1 MLYLIGLGL
10 NEKSITREAFE
21 TLKKCKKIY
30 LEGYTIDFPYEF
42 SELESQVGKFE
53 VLSREDV
60 ESTKIIEEAKK
71 KDVALLIYGS
81 PLFATT
87 HLTLLSD
94 CRKVKVKTKII
105 YNASVFDAIGESGLE
120 LYKFGKITSM
130 PKWQPNFEPDSFLDI
145 VQQNSSIKAHSLI
158 LCDIKLSFQDA
169 LNQLEIACKKK
180 KISLEKIIVCSNL
193 GTQKAKIIY
202 DTLEN
207 LKKKHKLIVNP
218 FCLIIPSELH
228 FMEKE
233 ALENL

>member
-1 MLYLIGLGL
+1 
-10 NEKSITREAFE
+10 
-21 TLKKCKKIY
+21 
-30 LEGYTIDFPYEF
+30 
-42 SELESQVGKFE
+42 
-53 VLSREDV
+53 
-60 ESTKIIEEAKK
+60 
-71 KDVALLIYGS
+71 
-81 PLFATT
+81 
-87 HLTLLSD
+87 
-94 CRKVKVKTKII
+94 
-105 YNASVFDAIGESGLE
+105 
-120 LYKFGKITSM
+120 M